1 MIIDAHQHVFWHK
14 KNDADLIADMDAHRI
29 DFAWV
34 LTWEIPPHDARNGL
48 GVFNPAAVT
57 PEGYSP
63 GMTLAEL
70 LTMRD
75 RYPDRVVVGYCPDPT
90 QPEAPDMFE
99 AAYHMHGARVCGEW
113 KFRVLMDD
121 PRCLNLFRRAG
132 RLGCPVLFHI
142 DIPYL
147 PDGKGGR
154 AYSPYWYGGTMDNVQ
169 RAMEACPETIFI
181 GHAPGF
187 WREISADADGDTNV
201 YPKGRVV
208 EGGRL
213 IGALGK
219 YPNLYA
225 DLSAGSGR
233 FALQRDP
240 AHARKFL
247 TRFADRLLFGR
258 DYYGTELHD
267 FLRTVSLPKAVRD
280 KIYFKNALRLAG
292 RPLGGKSR
300 RGRRG

>member
-14 KNDADLIADMDAHRI
+14 RDDAGLIADMDEHGI

-34 LTWEIPPHDARNGL
+34 LTWEIPPREATAGMI
-48 GVFNPAAVT
+48 VYNPATVH

-63 GMTLAEL
+63 GMTLGDL
-70 LTMRD
+70 LKMRG
-75 RYPDRVVVGYCPDPT
+75 RYPDRVIVGYCPDPT
-90 QPEAPDMFE
+90 LPEAPEMFE

-113 KFRVLMDD
+113 KFRVLMED

-132 RLGCPVLFHI
+132 KLGCPVLFHI
-142 DIPYL
+142 DIPYR
-147 PDGKGGR
+147 PDGKGGV
-154 AYSPYWYGGTMDNVQ
+154 AYEPYWYGGTIENVE
-169 RAMEACPETIFI
+169 RVLAACPETAFV

-187 WREISADADGDTNV
+187 WREISGDADRDGKV
-201 YPKGRVV
+201 YPDGLVAA
-208 EGGRL
+208 GGRL
-213 IGALGK
+213 IRVLQT

-247 TRFADRLLFGR
+247 NQFADRLLFGR
-258 DYYGTELHD
+258 DYYGKDLHE
-267 FLRTVSLPKAVRD
+267 FLGTLDLAKDVHD
-280 KIYFKNALRLAG
+280 KIYFQNALRLAG
-292 RPLGGKSR
+292 RPLGKK
-300 RGRRG
+300 